1 MIGERDKYILLI
13 CKTFEIFTGGGHLQ
27 YKEGSVFSFQ
37 IQMCTCKPVYIEGD
51 PPPMKISNV
60 LQIRSIYLSLS
71 PIIIN
76 VKINTLRTLF
86 VYSIQRTI
94 LIN

>member
-27 YKEGSVFSFQ
+27 YKEGSFLSFQ
-37 IQMCTCKPVYIEGD
+37 IQMCTRKPVYIEGD
-51 PPPMKISNV
+51 PPPDEDFKCFTNQKYIFV
-60 LQIRSIYLSLS
+60 S

-76 VKINTLRTLF
+76 VKLNTLRTLF